1 MNKILKYSLAV
12 GLIISTSLSYGGED
26 RKRGSAGATELLM
39 NPWTKSAG
47 YAGAY
52 TSGIRGVEAM
62 RFNVAGIA
70 DTSGMSLGYS
80 YTSYLAG
87 ADVSSGAFGFTQ
99 AVGKTG
105 TIGLTLNF
113 FQLGDFY
120 ETTVN
125 QPDGTGIVFTPTY
138 FNLGLA
144 YSKRFSESIK
154 GGILVRMVS
163 QSIRNVSTTG
173 VVVDAG
179 IQYQPKDLDKFRFGV
194 SLRNVGSS
202 MQFLGDGLL
211 SRGSVNRGNQYN
223 QSLQQRSSKFEVPT
237 VLYIGAA
244 YDVYRT
250 EDRKHILTAMGTF
263 NSNSYTKDRY
273 LLGAEYTFNNLLV
286 LRAGFDYYSKM
297 YNVNLFDNTDAN
309 GGPTAGITLKKSYG
323 EGDISKNYEI
333 SYSYRHTNVL
343 GGNHSV
349 GVSFD
354 F

>member
-1 MNKILKYSLAV
+1 MNRILKYSLA
-12 GLIISTSLSYGGED
+12 ISLSLISAISYAGEN

-47 YAGAY
+47 YAGAN
-52 TSGIRGVEAM
+52 TAGIRGIEAM

-80 YTSYLAG
+80 YTSYMAG
-87 ADVSSGAFGFTQ
+87 ADISSGAFGFTQ
-99 AVGKTG
+99 SVGKTG
-105 TIGLTLNF
+105 TLGMSVNF
-113 FQLGDFY
+113 FQLGEFI
-120 ETTVN
+120 ETTVD
-125 QPDGTGIVFTPTY
+125 QPEGTGITFSPTY

-163 QSIRNVSTTG
+163 ERIRNVSTSA

-179 IQYQPKDLDKFRFGV
+179 IQYQPKEMDKFRFGV

-211 SRGSVNRGNQYN
+211 SRGSINKGNQYD
-223 QSLQQRSSKFEVPT
+223 QSLQQRSAKFEVPT

-250 EDRKHILTAMGTF
+250 EDKQHNLTIMSTF

-273 LLGAEYTFNNLLV
+273 LFGAEYAFKNMFV
-286 LRAGFDYYSKM
+286 FRAGFDYYGKM
-297 YNVNLFDNTDAN
+297 YSDDLFENTDVT
-309 GGPTAGITLKKSYG
+309 GGPSAGITLKKAYG
-323 EGDISKNYEI
+323 EGDIAKEYAI
-333 SYSYRHTNVL
+333 SYSYSHTSILSGTHSL
-343 GGNHSV
+343 GLSL
-349 GVSFD
+349 D
-354 F
+354 L